1 MQLTLLHCRYL
12 AAVLMSLLCITRPT
26 FSSQYL
32 QVADLMK
39 SFLDK
44 HNYRELRTI
53 EAELGFA
60 WNKYLPYMRVVCF
73 PYDSR
78 KSVLACGSDP
88 RYRALQMMCV
98 ETCVLSLQV
107 SMSEERERKM
117 IVQQGLMDYVICL
130 PSVLPAKSR
139 AQQRAKDLVAMLGKE
154 MHLQPPTL
162 NTMTRARLAV
172 THFGLDKV
180 LKTPV
185 QELLSEVYQPTP

>member
-1 MQLTLLHCRYL
+1 
-12 AAVLMSLLCITRPT
+12 MSMLCITRQIFT
-26 FSSQYL
+26 SQYL

-39 SFLDK
+39 RFLDK
-44 HNYRELRTI
+44 HNYREIRI
-53 EAELGFA
+53 HEAELGFT

-98 ETCVLSLQV
+98 ETSVLSLQV
-107 SMSEERERKM
+107 NMCIERERNRM
-117 IVQQGLMDYVICL
+117 MEQGLMDYVICL

-154 MHLQPPTL
+154 MHLQPPSL
-162 NTMTRARLAV
+162 NAMARARLAV
-172 THFGLDKV
+172 THFGLEKV
-180 LKTPV
+180 LMTPV
-185 QELLSEVYQPTP
+185 QELLSEVYRPIP

>member
-1 MQLTLLHCRYL
+1 
-12 AAVLMSLLCITRPT
+12 MSMLCITRQT
-26 FSSQYL
+26 FTSQYL
-32 QVADLMK
+32 PVADLMK
-39 SFLDK
+39 IFLDEY
-44 HNYRELRTI
+44 NYSEIRTH
-53 EAELGFA
+53 EDEVGFE
-60 WNKYLPYMRVVCF
+60 WSNYLPYLRVTCF

-98 ETCVLSLQV
+98 ETCVLSLHV
-107 SMSEERERKM
+107 NMCKEKDRKA
-117 IVQQGLMDYVICL
+117 IVEQGLMDYVICL

-154 MHLQPPTL
+154 MNLQPPSL

-180 LKTPV
+180 LKTPC
-185 QELLSEVYQPTP
+185 QELLSEVLV